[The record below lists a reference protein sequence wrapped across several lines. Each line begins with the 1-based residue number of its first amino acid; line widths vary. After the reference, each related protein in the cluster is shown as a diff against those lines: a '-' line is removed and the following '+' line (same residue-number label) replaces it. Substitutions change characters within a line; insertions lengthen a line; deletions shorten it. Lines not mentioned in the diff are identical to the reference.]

1 MHPRYMCVVLGA
13 SLALPA
19 AASAQSNDVKYCH
32 ALMDTYRNMNS
43 SNQPS
48 VDIPVAMQ
56 KCESGSDPA
65 GAIAIFE
72 KALRNGK
79 VTLPPRP

>member
-1 MHPRYMCVVLGA
+1 MTPRSICIALCA
-13 SLALPA
+13 SLVLPA
-19 AASAQSNDVKYCH
+19 VASAQSHDVEYCH
-32 ALMDTYRNMNS
+32 ALMDTYRDMNS

-48 VDIPVAMQ
+48 VEIPVAME
-56 KCESGSDPA
+56 KCQSGSDPV

-72 KALRNGK
+72 KALKNAK

>member
-1 MHPRYMCVVLGA
+1 MNPRYICIILGA

-19 AASAQSNDVKYCH
+19 AASAQSNDAKYCR
-32 ALMDTYRNMNS
+32 ALMDTYRDMNS

-72 KALRNGK
+72 KALKNAK